1 MQKRMNTIRAY
12 CRQTWSRNLRRG
24 STVRVKL
31 TEAQVDLVRRLWAEG
46 VHRDEIARRVG
57 ITISTWYARRG
68 DQLKGLPKRERGV
81 GLKRS
86 RGYVDPTPE
95 EIAARCA
102 EIQAAWTADQRA
114 MRRVGGGNILR
125 AIRLGR

>member
-31 TEAQVDLVRRLWAEG
+31 TEAQVELVRRLWAEG

-57 ITISTWYARRG
+57 MTISIWYARRG
-68 DQLKGLPKRERGV
+68 DQLKDLPKRERGT
-81 GLKRS
+81 GRKAS
-86 RGYVDPTPE
+86 RGYVDPTPA

-102 EIQAAWTADQRA
+102 DIQAAWTADQRA
-114 MRRVGGGNILR
+114 MRRVGGGSVLK